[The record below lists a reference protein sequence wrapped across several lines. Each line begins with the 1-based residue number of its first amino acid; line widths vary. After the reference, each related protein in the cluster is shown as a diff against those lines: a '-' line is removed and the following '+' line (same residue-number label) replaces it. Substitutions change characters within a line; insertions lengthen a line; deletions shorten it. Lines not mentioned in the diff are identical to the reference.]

1 VYHDVNLY
9 LYPVIKCE
17 YGNEK
22 VAEIQS
28 KHLQQILQENGVLIV
43 EEDTGELYLMMNLN
57 GIK

>member
-1 VYHDVNLY
+1 VYHDVN

-28 KHLQQILQENGVLIV
+28 KHLQEILQENGVLIV
-43 EEDTGELYLMMNLN
+43 EEEDTGELYLMMNLN
-57 GIK
+57 EIK